1 MGWHSTLLVSM
12 IQLTIVWWLFKW
24 LSMLLVI
31 TITITITSTSTG
43 IIIIIIIFTTI
54 IILARGSQAR
64 PYRDELEAPLGHEA
78 FGNFYYLLTSVFVS
92 FSSIWKIMCPWAEQ
106 RKSPLQRATYEYLRG
121 KILDVFPDYR
131 KEAEDHLSKAVS
143 EKKLLVSTVPCL
155 VVLQLSSFS
164 NLAVPCSRLSWIQHL
179 QMLGCV

>member
-1 MGWHSTLLVSM
+1 MIICSTSIHGWHSTLLVPM
-12 IQLTIVWWLFKW
+12 IQLTIVWWLLKW

-31 TITITITSTSTG
+31 TITSTSTG
-43 IIIIIIIFTTI
+43 FIIIIIMATI
-54 IILARGSQAR
+54 IILARGSQAH

-106 RKSPLQRATYEYLRG
+106 RKSPLQHATYEYLRG

-143 EKKLLVSTVPCL
+143 EKKLLVSTMPCL
-155 VVLQLSSFS
+155 VVL
-164 NLAVPCSRLSWIQHL
+164 
-179 QMLGCV
+179 